1 MTYNSG
7 VEYHPRQPERKKS
20 NGLFRRLML
29 LFAAAGIIVLGFVA
43 DTRKSRSFPASVA
56 QLSVQEISDFDFDQM
71 TGTAEDVPA
80 RLRNLDGKRIVLVG
94 RMWAPHASN
103 GRIDSFQLAPSH
115 LSEFKPPLPQEFIAC
130 RVDTPVILF
139 RWRCAGCG
147 YGAHQSRSRRV
158 HRDDSLGVFARCGPG
173 QTGESKG
180 STGRLRQASFLLAYL
195 LICRRLCGLLVICL
209 FHRPEISIGIN
220 LIRIVPQHAGDL
232 R

>member
-1 MTYNSG
+1 VTYNSG

-80 RLRNLDGKRIVLVG
+80 RSRNLDGKRIVLVG

-115 LSEFKPPLPQEFIAC
+115 LSEFKPPLAQEFIAC
-130 RVDTPVILF
+130 RVDTPVF
-139 RWRCAGCG
+139 YFDGDVRAAGTVHIKVVHDEYTG
-147 YGAHQSRSRRV
+147 MIRS
-158 HRDDSLGVFARCGPG
+158 VFLLDVDQVKPVN
-173 QTGESKG
+173 QKEVPVELTK
-180 STGRLRQASFLLAYL
+180 QASFLHIY
-195 LICRRLCGLLVICL
+195 
-209 FHRPEISIGIN
+209 
-220 LIRIVPQHAGDL
+220 
-232 R
+232 